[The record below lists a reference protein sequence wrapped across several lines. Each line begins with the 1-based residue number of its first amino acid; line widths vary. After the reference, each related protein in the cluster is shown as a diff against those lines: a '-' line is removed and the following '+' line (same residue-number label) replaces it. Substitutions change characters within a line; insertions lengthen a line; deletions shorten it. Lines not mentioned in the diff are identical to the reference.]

1 MRGEKRIPGTGKS
14 RGKALVAVGRSARA
28 GHRRK
33 GRAEARGRSPRS
45 SRWQVGLERQ
55 VLSDQERPLLAW

>member
-14 RGKALVAVGRSARA
+14 RGRALVAVGRSARA

-33 GRAEARGRSPRS
+33 GRAEARAEAPGARDGRWDWRD
-45 SRWQVGLERQ
+45 R
-55 VLSDQERPLLAW
+55 